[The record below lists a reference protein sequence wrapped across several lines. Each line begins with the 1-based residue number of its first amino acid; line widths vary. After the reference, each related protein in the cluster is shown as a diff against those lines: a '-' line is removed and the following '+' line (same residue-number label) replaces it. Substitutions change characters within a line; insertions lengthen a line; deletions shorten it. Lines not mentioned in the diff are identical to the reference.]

1 MDSLWRS
8 GPWAYHLLYLTLAL
22 VLLFLRL
29 LPLGDAA
36 GHFPGPDLLL
46 CLTIAWAMR
55 RPDYVP
61 VGLIVGVTL
70 VEDLIL
76 MRPPGLW
83 TALMV
88 LATEFL
94 RSRNALTR
102 ELNFAVDWLLAGGLM
117 LGMLIA
123 YRFVFALAFLPQ
135 PPFGFAVVQMIWSIL
150 AYPLVVAASRL
161 VFDLR
166 KPATGEVD
174 DFGRRL

>member
-1 MDSLWRS
+1 MDNLLRN

-36 GHFPGPDLLL
+36 GAFPGPDLLL

-61 VGLIVGVTL
+61 VWLIVAVTL

-102 ELNFAVDWLLAGGLM
+102 ELNFVVDWLLAGGLM
-117 LGMLIA
+117 LAMLIA
-123 YRFVFALAFLPQ
+123 YRFVFAMAFLPQ
-135 PPFGFAVVQMIWSIL
+135 PPFGFAVVQVIWSIL

-174 DFGRRL
+174 DYGRRL